1 MNINATLFVQAINF
15 FIAYLLFRFILLKP
29 AYHAIVQE
37 QEDQGRL
44 EGLVA
49 GDKKSLEDTRKK
61 QTARWLACQRYC
73 KKYLPGQINE
83 VELFRGITPKIS
95 VHAPSSRELSS
106 MTERISQTIIARV
119 GGADSR
125 D

>member
-29 AYHAIVQE
+29 AYRAIVQE

-49 GDKKSLEDTRKK
+49 GDKRSLEDARKK
-61 QTARWLACQRYC
+61 QVARWVACQRYC

-95 VHAPSSRELSS
+95 VYAPSLKELHS
-106 MTERISQTIIARV
+106 MRERISQTIIARV
-119 GGADSR
+119 EGVDSS